1 MRQLLLLVLLASSL
15 LVGCDNVEDGELK
28 PEDVATEFLRAIYI
42 DRNIENAL
50 PYVTPQI
57 QEVMKSYYIAA
68 SVQRYMLGL
77 SMTDVTL
84 SVEDIDIDFF
94 RKFADETTVVIKL
107 TGKKGG
113 SDWIDDRTLRLKK
126 TRSGWII
133 TEILPETGKIN
144 KGAY

>member
-1 MRQLLLLVLLASSL
+1 MRYLILLLLSL
-15 LVGCDNVEDGELK
+15 VMLGCDEAQDAPMK
-28 PEDVATEFLRAIYI
+28 PEDVASNFMRAIYV
-42 DRNIENAL
+42 DRNVEQAL
-50 PYVTPQI
+50 PYVTPDI
-57 QEVMKSYYIAA
+57 RKVMKSYYIAA

-94 RKFADETTVVIKL
+94 RKFSNDTTVVIKL
-107 TGKKGG
+107 VGKKGG
-113 SDWIDDRTLRLKK
+113 QDWVDDRSLRLQK
-126 TRSGWII
+126 TRTGWII